1 MIYMLVLYVV
11 NPKQARVDNE
21 MFVRNGSNFSGSSRR
36 FSDMLTGILMVQTV
50 KETL

>member
-11 NPKQARVDNE
+11 NPKQARVDE